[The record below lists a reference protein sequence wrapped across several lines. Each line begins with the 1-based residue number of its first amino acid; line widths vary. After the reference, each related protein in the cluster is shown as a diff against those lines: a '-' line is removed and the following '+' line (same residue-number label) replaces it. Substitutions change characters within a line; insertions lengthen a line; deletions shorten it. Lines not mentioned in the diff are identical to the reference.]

1 METKSKYNIT
11 LRFFAAMNDCY
22 RQYALISVELFVFYL
37 CFPIPFQMTT
47 PWRAVAL
54 LLTLSLILTSGQ
66 LCDHQESVVE
76 ANSRF
81 GIYLYQRIGSGSV
94 GSNMIISPWSVSAA
108 LAMTYGGANGATE
121 LQMEQALRFYGM
133 AAGCDP
139 HVGFHS
145 LINLLQGASTI
156 NTANKI
162 FIDTSF
168 NLLVSSV

>member
-1 METKSKYNIT
+1 M
-11 LRFFAAMNDCY
+11 L
-22 RQYALISVELFVFYL
+22 SV
-37 CFPIPFQMTT
+37 FPSPFQMTN

-54 LLTLSLILTSGQ
+54 LLTLSLVLTSGQ
-66 LCDHQESVVE
+66 ICDHQESVVE

-81 GIYLYQRIGSGSV
+81 GIDLYQRIGSGSV
-94 GSNMIISPWSVSAA
+94 GSNMIFSPWSVSAA

-121 LQMEQALRFYGM
+121 LQMEHALRFYGM

-168 NLLVSSV
+168 NLLVSSL